1 MAYFEWGPDLEIDH
15 GPIDADHRQ
24 LVELVNELHTAT
36 SQGQGQEVVASVM
49 ERLISYTR
57 QHFTR
62 EEQGM
67 EAAAFP
73 GLAAHRE
80 KHHVIAAQLQ
90 ALADRQEVGS
100 ITVASLLS
108 SLMRDWLSLHI
119 RRSDRE
125 LVAFLKAKKR
135 VS

>member
-1 MAYFEWGPDLEIDH
+1 MSC
-15 GPIDADHRQ
+15 
-24 LVELVNELHTAT
+24 T
-36 SQGQGQEVVASVM
+36 
-49 ERLISYTR
+49 
-57 QHFTR
+57 
-62 EEQGM
+62 
-67 EAAAFP
+67 
-73 GLAAHRE
+73 RE

-125 LVAFLKAKKR
+125 LVAFLKAKR
-135 VS
+135 WAS